1 MRTSDFQRLKRTL
14 LCQQPDYVPVMEL
27 QIDPP
32 TPERILGRKIE
43 TLSDK
48 IDFWKTAGY
57 DYYICNPRHAVS
69 KLKDQADTP
78 ISYTETSDSGSPAE
92 RKWANEHKGLI
103 TCRDD
108 LKKLTSVQPD
118 QNDYQ
123 ELVEAKKLLPD
134 SMGLIVQIGG
144 FFEEV
149 WQLMGFENFVHASM
163 DTPDLL
169 DTLWDWS
176 STAIMNHFHAIM
188 DYDIIDALWL
198 CDDIAYTESLMVSP
212 TLLRKRIFPCHKQIA
227 QVCRQR
233 GLPVLY
239 HSDGDLTA
247 VMDDLLDVGINA
259 LHPIEPKAMDIYE
272 MKKKYAGRLAL
283 VGNIDLGSTLVT
295 GTPDEVRQD
304 VRRHIKE
311 LAPGG
316 GYCVSSSNTIPNY
329 VPLENYRA
337 MLEATFEYG
346 RYPIK

>member
-1 MRTSDFQRLKRTL
+1 M
-14 LCQQPDYVPVMEL
+14 
-27 QIDPP
+27 
-32 TPERILGRKIE
+32 
-43 TLSDK
+43 
-48 IDFWKTAGY
+48 
-57 DYYICNPRHAVS
+57 
-69 KLKDQADTP
+69 
-78 ISYTETSDSGSPAE
+78 
-92 RKWANEHKGLI
+92 
-103 TCRDD
+103 
-108 LKKLTSVQPD
+108 
-118 QNDYQ
+118 
-123 ELVEAKKLLPD
+123 
-134 SMGLIVQIGG
+134 
-144 FFEEV
+144 
-149 WQLMGFENFVHASM
+149 
-163 DTPDLL
+163 
-169 DTLWDWS
+169 
-176 STAIMNHFHAIM
+176 
-188 DYDIIDALWL
+188 
-198 CDDIAYTESLMVSP
+198 
-212 TLLRKRIFPCHKQIA
+212 
-227 QVCRQR
+227 
-233 GLPVLY
+233 Y